1 VNAREE
7 AAYRCQYLWRSVLE
21 QALIDAFGG
30 TRNNG
35 AATQGAEKGQVA
47 RRESWRS
54 SSRVARTDLTPTCR
68 RTWPLSSNNFSTAIV
83 TRSAQTWADQALS
96 EVLG

>member
-35 AATQGAEKGQVA
+35 LRRRALRRGRWRGEKAGGAHRA
-47 RRESWRS
+47 LRE
-54 SSRVARTDLTPTCR
+54 PT
-68 RTWPLSSNNFSTAIV
+68 
-83 TRSAQTWADQALS
+83 
-96 EVLG
+96 